1 MRFRVT
7 NIRPGYCE
15 VWANTFDGG
24 RYDKLA
30 EVKQK
35 GVDGWCWDNYD
46 WQPGIGGFM
55 GWGGKQLS
63 KGFKTRRECI
73 IDCKRTALL
82 RQAQRAI
89 DGGKGLSREY
99 WHCPC
104 RNALWDMQRSHL
116 FSIVEMHEM
125 RERMEA
131 SGKEQE

>member
-7 NIRPGYCE
+7 NIRLGYCE
-15 VWANTFDGG
+15 VWANTHDGG
-24 RYDKLA
+24 RYEQIA
-30 EVKQK
+30 SVKRLDN
-35 GVDGWCWDNYD
+35 DGWHWAAKDYYILPEDNFVA
-46 WQPGIGGFM
+46 Q
-55 GWGGKQLS
+55 S
-63 KGFKTRRECI
+63 TRRECI

-89 DGGKGLSREY
+89 DGGKGLSREH

-104 RNALWDMQRSHL
+104 RAALHDMQRSRL